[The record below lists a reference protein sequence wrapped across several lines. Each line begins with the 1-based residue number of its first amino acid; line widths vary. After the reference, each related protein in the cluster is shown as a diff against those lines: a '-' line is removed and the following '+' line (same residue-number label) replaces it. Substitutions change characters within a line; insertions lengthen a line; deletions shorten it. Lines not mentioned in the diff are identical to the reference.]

1 MVNPDR
7 HRAKP
12 LAFAGLGFL
21 LQFGLVLGITTGDSL
36 FLSHIGPS
44 GLPAA
49 YILQTFVML
58 AYTAVFVTLVKRFGI
73 DRLFDGTLVAMAIV
87 GIAIWVA
94 FGQTQAE
101 PFYYA
106 VKLYAGMWY
115 FGLYTIFWTFLDSWF
130 DLTDAKR
137 FYSLFAAGG
146 AAGAMMGGGLV
157 SLFADTIGPG
167 SFFLLWAAIAL
178 LTWPAL
184 IAIRRTWPKIDVD
197 DDDAAQE
204 NPFREAWAG
213 VMSLGQSRYALA
225 LTIGFFLIAVTA
237 TICDYQYMHVFAAG
251 RDEAA
256 LAGLFGRMTL
266 IANLANMLITLFLFN
281 PLVARFG
288 VRNIALLQPAIFAG
302 IFLWFAGA
310 PGMGAAVAGFLA
322 YHALMMA
329 IDINNGNLLVF
340 GLPAARRK
348 ELRTF
353 IEGICLPAAAA
364 GAGLFLLIVAP
375 ELNLRQVALIGMAF
389 AALTFGF
396 NLVVRRDYVGAI
408 AANLRAGWL
417 DLSVLPPRGQ
427 SDARAARMTQRAIG
441 IEAVVPL
448 LQDAGDYSAS
458 ERHLVEH
465 LIVAMGP
472 AVIPALVEASQGTHY
487 TLRGRSIALRALGK
501 LDFARLQAV
510 ASPLMLRTAHRA
522 FEFLG
527 RYDALR
533 QSGADD
539 AGSIVLR
546 RINRDYSMLT
556 LEVVLEALTIAGR
569 LPPYEAIVVA
579 LDGGPSRERG
589 FAVETVEQG
598 AGRAL
603 AQLLAPWIADW
614 PPEHQLAYARK
625 HDLLAAMTDYEAL
638 ERALASPFPLEAA
651 AAAQAFWAR
660 GEPHRLVEKLRDLPH
675 PILAETA
682 RMLTGRPPGELTL
695 IDCVAALMR
704 VPDLAFLKFTHL
716 EWLAPSLRAE
726 PIDAGRILATAGG
739 PIDRSWVIVQGSMVV
754 DGQIVGV
761 GEVVGMAALA
771 GEAISREHVVADDGL
786 RVIALPAKL
795 LLSCGEVFSELGVA
809 LLRLRL
815 AA

>member
-1 MVNPDR
+1 LIKANIKTK
-7 HRAKP
+7 A

-36 FLSHIGPS
+36 FLAHVGPP
-44 GLPAA
+44 GLPTV

-58 AYTAVFVTLVKRFGI
+58 AYTAAFVTLVKRFGI
-73 DRLFDGTLVAMAIV
+73 DRIFDGALVLMAIA
-87 GIAIWVA
+87 GIAIWTAFRHVA
-94 FGQTQAE
+94 PA

-115 FGLYTIFWTFLDSWF
+115 FGLYTLFWTFLDSWF
-130 DLTDAKR
+130 DLTDAKKL
-137 FYSLFAAGG
+137 YSLFAAGG
-146 AAGAMMGGGLV
+146 AAGAMASGALV
-157 SLFADTIGPG
+157 SLFAGTIGPG

-178 LTWPAL
+178 ATWPAL
-184 IAIRRTWPKIDVD
+184 VGIRRTWPKIDVN
-197 DDDAAQE
+197 DDDAAPE
-204 NPFREAWAG
+204 GSAFAEAYAG
-213 VMSLGQSRYALA
+213 VKSLGQSRYAMA
-225 LTIGFFLIAVTA
+225 LTVGFFLIAVAA
-237 TICDYQYMHVFAAG
+237 TVCDYQYMRVFSAG

-256 LAGLFGRMTL
+256 LATLFGRMTL

-288 VRNIALLQPAIFAG
+288 VRNIALLQPVIFGAV
-302 IFLWFAGA
+302 FLWFAGA

-364 GAGLFLLIVAP
+364 SAGLFLLIVAP
-375 ELNLRQVALIGMAF
+375 GLSLQQVALIGIGF
-389 AALTFGF
+389 AVLTLGF
-396 NLVVRRDYVGAI
+396 NLIVRRDYVGAI

-417 DLSVLPPRGQ
+417 DLSVLPPRGRGDLIQ
-427 SDARAARMTQRAIG
+427 VATTGVDAIA
-441 IEAVVPL
+441 PL
-448 LQDAGDYSAS
+448 LRKAGDYSAS

-472 AVIPALVEASQGTHY
+472 SAIPTLVEVSESAHY

-501 LDFARLQAV
+501 LDFPRLQAV
-510 ASPLMLRTAHRA
+510 ASPLMLRTARRA

-527 RYDALR
+527 RYDALQR
-533 QSGADD
+533 AGADD
-539 AGSIVLR
+539 AGSVVLR
-546 RINRDYSMLT
+546 RINQDYPMLT

-579 LDGGPSRERG
+579 LNGGPSRERG

-603 AQLLAPWIADW
+603 EQLLAPWIADW
-614 PPEHQLAYARK
+614 PPERQLAHAREL
-625 HDLLAAMTDYEAL
+625 DLLAAMSETEAL
-638 ERALASPFPLEAA
+638 ERALASAFPLEAA
-651 AAAQAFWAR
+651 AAGQAFRER
-660 GEPHRLVEKLRDLPH
+660 GEPHRLAQKLHDLPH
-675 PILAETA
+675 PILIETA
-682 RMLTGRPPGELTL
+682 RILAERAAGELTP
-695 IDCVAALMR
+695 IECVAAVMR
-704 VPDLAFLKFTHL
+704 VPDLAFFKFTHL

-726 PIDAGRILATAGG
+726 AIAAGQILAQRGG
-739 PIDRSWVIVQGSMVV
+739 PIDRAWVVIEGSMLV
-754 DGQIVGV
+754 DGQAFGAGSVAGKTALTGDRISHDHIV
-761 GEVVGMAALA
+761 A
-771 GEAISREHVVADDGL
+771 GDGL
-786 RVIALPAKL
+786 RFMALPASL
-795 LLSCGEVFSELGVA
+795 VLSCSEVFSELGIE

-815 AA
+815 MVP